1 MRYNYLKNV
10 NYFLRRENKK
20 MKIKKFIVY
29 IMAAVFAAAIQPCV
43 FAETGNDAIIVVPW
57 YSDDEESESEPVE
70 VSDRENDTSDPDES
84 ENTESSTPDSTADT
98 TALPPETSQTNDPF
112 NFEEPD
118 ESSDTSDSSVIQ
130 EETTTEEPQISLD
143 TAPPTEET
151 TAEPPTET
159 EPPVTETT
167 TETVTE
173 APTETEESTP
183 EATETT
189 PSETEPPAETTTEER
204 ENTTSPMILPP
215 EGGNGAGPVEGD
227 PDGFIT
233 TILLIAGAIVLFVLI
248 LTVPPIFRKIR
259 KNIIYKYD

>member
-1 MRYNYLKNV
+1 
-10 NYFLRRENKK
+10 

-29 IMAAVFAAAIQPCV
+29 IMAAVFAAAVQPAV
-43 FAETGNDAIIVVPW
+43 YAEPGNDAIIVVPW
-57 YSDDEESESEPVE
+57 YSDEDSETEPTEASGGEDERSEPL
-70 VSDRENDTSDPDES
+70 S
-84 ENTESSTPDSTADT
+84 ENPDPAESSASDSTADT
-98 TALPPETSQTNDPF
+98 TELPEESSVNDPF
-112 NFEEPD
+112 TFEEPD
-118 ESSDTSDSSVIQ
+118 ESSDSSDTSDSPDIS

-143 TAPPTEET
+143 TAPPTEDT

-167 TETVTE
+167 TE
-173 APTETEESTP
+173 ALTETEESTP
-183 EATETT
+183 AATETP
-189 PSETEPPAETTTEER
+189 PSETEPPVETTTEER

-227 PDGFIT
+227 PDSFIT